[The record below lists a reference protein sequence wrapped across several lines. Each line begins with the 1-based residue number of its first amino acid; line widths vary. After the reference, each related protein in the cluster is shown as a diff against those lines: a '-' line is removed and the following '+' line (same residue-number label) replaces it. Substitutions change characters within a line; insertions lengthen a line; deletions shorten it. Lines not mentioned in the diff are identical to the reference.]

1 MRQWDQVSEEFA
13 RVSLAA
19 DEAPVGVERVRAH
32 EGALRLAQADGSFAE
47 EFVARTDLTQALYH
61 VPRDPQNLV
70 HFAWLRRSL
79 EPEHG
84 LDQEDRDAVL
94 WRLKWAVD
102 LVEDIPEVPLDS
114 LVAAIDDVEEV
125 FRADGYHLRPVH
137 AARARLARAT
147 GDPEGVRRELA
158 AWLAAPR
165 DNLSDCPACE
175 HRDQSRV
182 LAPDDPQR
190 ALELLQPVVEG
201 GLTCGEEPRSSLG
214 DAAVLRLG
222 LGDVEGAVDA
232 FRRAWH
238 LAEADPRGAQTVGQC
253 LRLLLRL
260 GNADRAVDLLLP
272 RLGWLDEL
280 RTPSARMW
288 FAATAAHVLDRAARV
303 GLAPADVD
311 GRPVADVVGDL
322 RRTAD
327 EVAAAFDARYGS
339 TVVSD
344 ALAVAHDDALV
355 PTEPTL
361 PPTRLP
367 ATEAPRAG
375 RRGAGAVTA
384 SADVVERAD
393 AVRTALETLDP
404 AMEEQV
410 RAWLRDRATV
420 RPVETP
426 EQWAAVSFL
435 DRVSAQD
442 AGPDQHRAVL
452 EAALDAARRA
462 DDDVAVLRCEGELAV
477 LDVADGTTRDPA
489 RGELRRD
496 DAARAADR
504 RAREVAIRLEE
515 LGAPGEAA
523 GMWRR
528 VAWFGIP
535 DDPEADIARAAAAY
549 GRAGQR
555 ERRLLCEVEAA
566 QAVAAADPGAASA
579 RLDALEPEVAGLPVL
594 RAMVLDVRSR
604 LARAEG
610 DADAALAHLRAA
622 VAVHGVPERARLPL
636 LLGWCEVLVERS
648 DYTALEEPSA
658 DLVAAATR
666 LRDGVL
672 LAHAQRFLGLAYV
685 ETGRPVEAAELLEA
699 ALPVLRETSPG
710 LVGPVGWALGNALV
724 GLGQWAGARTAFAT
738 AATAFEAEGRVMESA
753 HAQWRA
759 GNAAWDADDAEAAAS
774 HYDAAIERARATAT
788 VDLYV
793 EALRSRAALCADTE
807 DLERGLAGLD
817 DAIRQ
822 GQELAAEAG
831 VDEDDFD
838 GEVLE
843 PHVLRQGAHLL
854 ARHGEVDAAVERFA
868 RAEAL
873 VGHDLELVLR
883 AEAGVVLADHDRVA
897 EAEPR
902 LRASIAEL
910 HAAGLVDQRVD
921 AAGALAR
928 VLDRAGRGEEAES
941 VWSQHGPDA

>member
-1 MRQWDQVSEEFA
+1 MTQWEHVSEEFA

-19 DEAPVGVERVRAH
+19 DEAPVGVDRVRAH
-32 EGALRLAQADGSFAE
+32 EGALRLAQANGSFAE

-70 HFAWLRRSL
+70 HFAWLRRAL

-84 LDQEDRDAVL
+84 LDQGDRDAVL

-102 LVEDIPEVPLDS
+102 LVEDIPEVPLTS
-114 LVAAIDDVEEV
+114 LVAAIDDVEAM

-147 GDPEGVRRELA
+147 GDREGVQRELT
-158 AWLAAPR
+158 AWLAEPR
-165 DNLSDCPACE
+165 DSRSDCPACE

-182 LAPDDPQR
+182 IAPDDPRR
-190 ALELLQPVVEG
+190 ALDLLRPVVEG
-201 GLTCGEEPRSSLG
+201 ELTCGDEPRASLG
-214 DAAVLRLG
+214 DAAVLRLE
-222 LGDVEGAVDA
+222 LGDVEGAVEA

-238 LAEADPRGAQTVGQC
+238 LAEADPKASHTVGQC
-253 LRLLLRL
+253 LRVLLRL

-272 RLGWLDEL
+272 RLGWLDHL
-280 RTPSARMW
+280 HTPSARMW
-288 FAATAAHVLDRAARV
+288 FAATAAHVLDRAGVV
-303 GLAPADVD
+303 GLAPAEVA
-311 GRPVADVVGDL
+311 GRPVADTVGDL
-322 RRTAD
+322 RRTAE
-327 EVAAAFDARYGS
+327 EVAATFDARYGS
-339 TVVSD
+339 TVLSD
-344 ALAVAHDDALV
+344 TLAAAHDDARV

-367 ATEAPRAG
+367 TTEAPRAG

-404 AMEEQV
+404 AMEDHV
-410 RAWLRDRATV
+410 RAWLRDRDTV
-420 RPVETP
+420 LPVETT

-442 AGPDQHRAVL
+442 ADHDRHRAVL
-452 EAALDAARRA
+452 QAALEAARRA
-462 DDDVAVLRCEGELAV
+462 GDEVAVLRCEGELAI
-477 LDVADGTTRDPA
+477 LDVAHGTRQDPTT
-489 RGELRRD
+489 GEPVREDTAL
-496 DAARAADR
+496 AGDR
-504 RAREVAIRLEE
+504 RARDVAARLEQ

-535 DDPEADIARAAAAY
+535 DDPAADIARAAAAY
-549 GRAGQR
+549 GTAGQR
-555 ERRLLCEVEAA
+555 ERQLLCEVEAVM
-566 QAVAAADPGAASA
+566 AVAPSDPGSASA
-579 RLDALEPEVAGLPVL
+579 RLDALEPEVADLPVL
-594 RAMVLDVRSR
+594 RAMLLDVRSR
-604 LARAEG
+604 LARMAG
-610 DADAALAHLRAA
+610 DEEAALAHVRAA
-622 VAVHGVPERARLPL
+622 LGVRGVPERARLPL
-636 LLGWCEVLVERS
+636 LLGLCEVLVERS
-648 DYTALEEPSA
+648 DYADLEEPAA

-724 GLGQWAGARTAFAT
+724 GLGQWTGARTAFAT
-738 AATAFEAEGRVMESA
+738 AATAFEADGRVMESA

-774 HYDAAIERARATAT
+774 HYDAAVERARATAT

-793 EALRSRAALCADTE
+793 EALRSRAALRADTE
-807 DLERGLAGLD
+807 DLAAGVTELD
-817 DAIRQ
+817 DAIPQ
-822 GQELAAEAG
+822 GQRLAAEAG
-831 VDEDDFD
+831 VGEEDFD

-873 VGHDLELVLR
+873 VGAELEIVLR
-883 AEAGVVLADHDRVA
+883 AEAGVVLADHDRLA

-928 VLDRAGRGEEAES
+928 VLDRAGRGEDAEA
-941 VWSQHGPDA
+941 VWTQHGPDA

>member
-13 RVSLAA
+13 RVSIAA
-19 DEAPVGVERVRAH
+19 DEAPLGVERVRAH
-32 EGALRLAQADGSFAE
+32 EGALRLAQSHGSFAE

-70 HFAWLRRSL
+70 HFAWLRRAL
-79 EPEHG
+79 DPEHG

-102 LVEDIPEVPLDS
+102 LVEDIPEVPLES

-125 FRADGYHLRPVH
+125 YRADGYHLRPVH
-137 AARARLARAT
+137 AARARLALNT
-147 GDPEGVRRELA
+147 GDPEGVERELA

-165 DNLSDCPACE
+165 DSRSDCPACE
-175 HRDQSRV
+175 HRGQGRLV
-182 LAPDDPQR
+182 APHDPRR
-190 ALELLQPVVEG
+190 ALELLAPVVDGE
-201 GLTCGEEPRSSLG
+201 LTCGDEPRSSLG
-214 DAAVLRLG
+214 TAAGLRLEQ
-222 LGDVEGAVDA
+222 GDVEGAVDA

-238 LAEADPRGAQTVGQC
+238 LAEGDPKASETVADC
-253 LRLLLRL
+253 LRVLLRL

-272 RLGWLDEL
+272 RLGWLDQL
-280 RTPSARMW
+280 HTPSTRMW
-288 FAATAAHVLDRAARV
+288 FAATAAHVLDRAAAV
-303 GLAPADVD
+303 GLAPAEVD
-311 GRPVADVVGDL
+311 GRPVADVVADL

-327 EVAAAFDARYGS
+327 GVAAAFDARYGS
-339 TVVSD
+339 SVVSET
-344 ALAVAHDDALV
+344 LAAAHDDARV

-367 ATEAPRAG
+367 ATEAPEG
-375 RRGAGAVTA
+375 SRRGAGRLAA
-384 SADVVERAD
+384 SADVVERSD

-404 AMEEQV
+404 AMEDQV
-410 RAWLRDRATV
+410 RAWLRDRDAV
-420 RPVETP
+420 LPVETP
-426 EQWAAVSFL
+426 AQWAAVSFL

-442 AGPDQHRAVL
+442 ADPGRHRSIL

-462 DDDVAVLRCEGELAV
+462 GDELAVLRCQGEIAL
-477 LDVADGTTRDPA
+477 LDVADGTSHDGVA
-489 RGELRRD
+489 GEPTRD

-504 RAREVAIRLEE
+504 RAREVAAQLDR
-515 LGAPGEAA
+515 LGAPAEAA

-535 DDPEADIARAAAAY
+535 DDPATDIARAVAAY
-549 GRAGQR
+549 DAAGQR

-566 QAVAAADPGAASA
+566 MAVAPSDPAAASS
-579 RLDALEPEVAGLPVL
+579 RLDGIEHEVGDLPVL
-594 RAMVLDVRSR
+594 RAMLLDVRSR
-604 LARAEG
+604 LARAAG
-610 DADAALAHLRAA
+610 DEDAALAHLRAA
-622 VAVHGVPERARLPL
+622 LAVHGVSERARLPL
-636 LLGWCEVLVERS
+636 LLGLCEVLVERN
-648 DYTALEEPSA
+648 DYLGLEGPAA
-658 DLVAAATR
+658 DVVAAATR
-666 LRDGVL
+666 LRDSTL
-672 LAHAQRFLGLAYV
+672 LAHGQRFLGLAYV

-759 GNAAWDADDAEAAAS
+759 GNAAWDAEDAEAAAS
-774 HYDAAIERARATAT
+774 HFEAAVERARATAT

-793 EALRSRAALCADTE
+793 EALRSRAALRADTQ
-807 DLERGLAGLD
+807 DLTRGMAELD
-817 DAIRQ
+817 AAIPE
-822 GQELAAEAG
+822 GQRLAAEAG
-831 VDEDDFD
+831 VGEDDFD

-873 VGHDLELVLR
+873 VGHELELVLR
-883 AEAGVVLADHDRVA
+883 AEAAVVLADHDRLA

-928 VLDRAGRGEEAES
+928 VLDRAGRGEEAEA
-941 VWSQHGPDA
+941 VWAQHGPDA